1 MIKSTLTIL
10 LLIGFTTNN
19 WAQKIKI
26 PSKIKVDSLEQK
38 ITVSGTNV
46 LINEPVGY
54 TFDSTLIAFQK
65 EDKNYFQI
73 SDIANQD
80 FFTTLKKVG
89 ETLNDLQ
96 ASGVKFKIRQKI
108 LIEEYFGL
116 IALGY
121 TKEEKELI
129 YLVFGDSTFSVIII
143 GQFEKNIQNPRE
155 NLDLVLSAFYKK

>member
-1 MIKSTLTIL
+1 MQKNSIL
-10 LLIGFTTNN
+10 IAVLFTFNLSS

-26 PSKIKVDSLEQK
+26 PSKIKTDSLEQK

-65 EDKNYFQI
+65 EDTNYFQI
-73 SDIANQD
+73 SDLANQD

-89 ETLNDLQ
+89 ETLNELQ

-116 IALGY
+116 IALG
-121 TKEEKELI
+121 
-129 YLVFGDSTFSVIII
+129 
-143 GQFEKNIQNPRE
+143 
-155 NLDLVLSAFYKK
+155 